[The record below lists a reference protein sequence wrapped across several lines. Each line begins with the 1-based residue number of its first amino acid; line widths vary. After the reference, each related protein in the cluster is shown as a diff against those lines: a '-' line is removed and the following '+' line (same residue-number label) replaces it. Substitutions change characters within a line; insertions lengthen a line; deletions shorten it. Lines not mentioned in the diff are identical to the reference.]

1 MTFRLTRRIGVL
13 TSAAALAVAG
23 VVAAPALYA
32 EEAPSFY
39 STPATLPAANGD
51 VIRSEPSIFYL
62 DPIQLIKIDAN
73 VNRIMYR
80 TTDRLGKPIA
90 VTGTVI
96 TPKTAWLGVGERP
109 IVAYAAGTQGLADE
123 CAPSRQL
130 SVGSEYEGPFVSG
143 LIARGYAV
151 TITDYQGL
159 GTAGDHTYMN
169 RVVQGRAVLD
179 SIRAAQRL
187 PAAGVPAN
195 GPVAVHGYSQGG
207 GAAAAA
213 AELAPGYAPE
223 LKLKGVSAGA
233 VPADLFPV
241 ARNLDG
247 GLYMAF
253 LGYATVGLTAGYGID
268 ISPLL
273 NAAGQKFMADVRVPC
288 TLGAIPQFAFKQSSS
303 LTVDGK
309 SIPSLLDSNT
319 QLRETIAEQR
329 IGKLKPTVPVLIS
342 HSSLDDVIPYG
353 VGKQLALDWCGKGA
367 NVRLAPNLGPTHV
380 GGAVASYPGAFAW
393 LEARFA
399 GLPAV
404 SNCWAVPIL

>member
-1 MTFRLTRRIGVL
+1 M
-13 TSAAALAVAG
+13 AALAVAG
-23 VVAAPALYA
+23 VVAAPALSA

-51 VIRSEPSIFYL
+51 IIRSESSIFYL

-73 VNRIMYR
+73 VQRIMYR
-80 TTDRLGKPIA
+80 TTDRVGTPIA

-96 TPKTAWLGVGERP
+96 VPKAPWIGVGQRP
-109 IVAYAAGTQGLADE
+109 IVAYAAGTQGLADD
-123 CAPSRQL
+123 CAPSRQM

-159 GTAGDHTYMN
+159 GTEGDHTYMN

-187 PAAGVPAN
+187 PGTGLATG
-195 GPVAVHGYSQGG
+195 GPVAIHGYSQGG
-207 GAAAAA
+207 GSAASA
-213 AELAPGYAPE
+213 AELHPTYAPE

-233 VPADLFPV
+233 VPANLFSV
-241 ARNLDG
+241 ADNLDG

-253 LGYATVGLTAGYGID
+253 LGYAMVGQSAGYGID
-268 ISPLL
+268 ITPLL
-273 NAAGQKFMADVRVPC
+273 NAEGQKFMNDVKVPC
-288 TLGAIPQFAFKQSSS
+288 TLGAIPQFAFKQSTS
-303 LTVDGK
+303 LTADGK
-309 SIPSLLDSNT
+309 SITSLLNT
-319 QLRETIAEQR
+319 NAQLKNIITEQR
-329 IGKLKPTVPVLIS
+329 IGNLKPTVPVLIS
-342 HSSLDDVIPYG
+342 HSVLDDAIPYSN
-353 VGKQLALDWCGKGA
+353 GKQLALDWCGKGVD
-367 NVRLAPNLGPTHV
+367 VRFAPNLGPTHA
-380 GGAVASYPGAFAW
+380 GGAIAGYPGTFAW

-399 GLPAV
+399 GLPTI